1 MNRNRFLQGIA
12 LVVGLASAA
21 SAQVIVNTNIT
32 TSTTWTSNNVYQLQ
46 GDIYVE
52 PGATLTIQAGTV
64 LASTNASTL
73 AVCRGAQLIANGTAD
88 QPIVMTSDDDRATW
102 TGGNPKTG
110 TYRQLKN
117 NEWGNLVIMGSG
129 YISENQVGTNTPA
142 PSASNYADMEG
153 LTPTNTALN
162 DYGGGNDN
170 DDSGSVSYVSL
181 RYGGRNVAVGVELNG
196 LSLGGVGRNT
206 EMHHIEI
213 LNNIDDGIE
222 IWGGTVN
229 LKHFSIWNVGDDS
242 LDLDQGWRG
251 KAQFGLIVQGYSGV
265 GSQGSGFGDNAIE
278 IDGAELCNYQPVTTA
293 ALYNLTVIGSPHPT
307 NAGTGGDMLTAW
319 RDNARVQIRN
329 SIFMDAGDLVISYE
343 TSDFENGNTGYGCSG
358 TLDWAQTW
366 TTPYTST
373 STVNPF
379 ASPATAYTAQASGN
393 LIDFRDNVFYSN
405 LRGSA
410 YTEANAR
417 LVFAGGGGTAN
428 ANNAIVASSPI
439 TSITRGAAATPN
451 GTNTTS
457 PVTFLDPTP
466 ANAALTSVEFAPND
480 GFFSQ
485 ARYRGAFRRGNDWM
499 IGWTATSAFG
509 LTSSSQANTELD
521 GNSTTLVGGQAN
533 HYTVG
538 TWAPSTNVFWN
549 CDNVPDY
556 PLAPPSTKVGVLAIG
571 FGPDPLFPAIG
582 ILGIDGTIH
591 IDLVNNAQFVLI
603 QPSSTEL
610 IGGPVPIPFGLSG
623 ATVYTQYAIISNI
636 GFGDY
641 ALALSNAQKHIFP

>member
-12 LVVGLASAA
+12 LATGLASAA

-32 TSTTWTSNNVYQLQ
+32 TSTTWTNGNVYQLQ

-64 LASTNASTL
+64 IASTNNSTL
-73 AVCRGAQLIANGTAD
+73 AVCRGAQIIANGTAD

-110 TYRQLKN
+110 TFRQLKN
-117 NEWGNLVIMGSG
+117 NEWGNLTIMGSG
-129 YISENQVGTNTPA
+129 YISENQIGTNTPA

-153 LTPTNTALN
+153 LSPANTALN

-181 RYGGRNVAVGVELNG
+181 RYGGRTAAPGVELNG

-206 EMHHIEI
+206 EIHHVEI
-213 LNNIDDGIE
+213 LNNLDDGIE

-251 KAQFGLIVQGYSGV
+251 KAQFGLIVQGYSGT
-265 GSQGSGFGDNAIE
+265 GAQGSGFGDNAIE

-293 ALYNLTVIGSPHPT
+293 VLYNMTVIGTPHPT
-307 NAGTGGDMLTAW
+307 NGATGGDNLTSW

-329 SIFMDAGDLVISYE
+329 SIFMDAGDLVVSYE

-358 TLDWAQTW
+358 TLTWAQTW
-366 TTPYTST
+366 TTPYTTT

-379 ASPATAYTAQASGN
+379 ATPAEVAAAYTAQSSGN

-439 TSITRGAAATPN
+439 TSLTRGAAATPN

-457 PVTFLDPTP
+457 PVTFVDPTP
-466 ANAALTSVEFAPND
+466 ANDALTSVEFAPAD
-480 GFFSQ
+480 GFFSR
-485 ARYRGAFRRGNDWM
+485 AKYRGAFRRGGNWM
-499 IGWTATSAFG
+499 MGWTAASIFG
-509 LTSSSQANTELD
+509 LTRNDAFNNELD
-521 GNSTTLVGGQAN
+521 GASTLATGEPN

-538 TWAPSTNVFWN
+538 NWAPSTNVFWN

-556 PLAPPSTKVGVLAIG
+556 APGLKVAMLAIG
-571 FGPDPLFPAIG
+571 FGPDPMLPAGFVFPG
-582 ILGIDGTIH
+582 VDGTIH
-591 IDLVNNAQFVLI
+591 IDLFANAQILLI
-603 QPSSTEL
+603 QAGPEL
-610 IGGPVPIPFGLSG
+610 IGGPVTIPPGLSG
-623 ATVYTQYAIISNI
+623 TVLYTQYGIVKNV
-636 GFGDY
+636 GFGDE
-641 ALALSNAQKHIFP
+641 LLGLSNAQKHIIP